1 MLSIIDNNTTALLGM
16 AIDAAVMRQQAIAQN
31 IANVNTPSYQRMS
44 VSFESRLAAL
54 SASAPGAAS
63 GPTPS
68 LSDLSNYRPSFTY
81 ASGPA
86 NGVALDM
93 ELADMSETVLH
104 HHALLK
110 ALGKHMELIGLAINE
125 GKR

>member
-1 MLSIIDNNTTALLGM
+1 VVSIIENNTSAMLGM
-16 AIDAAVMRQQAIAQN
+16 AIDAAVMRQQAIAHN
-31 IANVNTPSYQRMS
+31 IANANTPGYQRMT
-44 VSFESRLAAL
+44 VSFESRMAAL
-54 SASAPGAAS
+54 A
-63 GPTPS
+63 GPSNGVAPS
-68 LSDLSNYRPSFTY
+68 LADLSNYRPSFAY

-86 NGVALDM
+86 GAVALDM
-93 ELADMSETVLH
+93 ELADMSETVVH

>member
-1 MLSIIDNNTTALLGM
+1 VVSIIDNNTTALLGM

-31 IANVNTPSYQRMS
+31 IANASTPGYQRVS
-44 VSFESRLAAL
+44 VIFESRLASMA
-54 SASAPGAAS
+54 AAGAPQGS
-63 GPTPS
+63 TPS
-68 LSDLSNYRPSFTY
+68 LADLSNYRPAFEY

-86 NGVALDM
+86 TPIALDM

-104 HHALLK
+104 HQALMK
-110 ALGKHMELIGLAINE
+110 ALGKHLELVSLAINE